1 MLIFNPCVSFS
12 FESDKRPIFAFRNCN
27 MTVFCISGAQT
38 KMSSSE
44 VNSAVEVSDTAN
56 QIKKKI
62 NKYAFSGKLA
72 LDIFHFYSAV
82 IDIRY

>member
-1 MLIFNPCVSFS
+1 
-12 FESDKRPIFAFRNCN
+12 
-27 MTVFCISGAQT
+27 
-38 KMSSSE
+38 MSSSE

-72 LDIFHFYSAV
+72 LDIFHFYSTV
-82 IDIRY
+82 INIKY